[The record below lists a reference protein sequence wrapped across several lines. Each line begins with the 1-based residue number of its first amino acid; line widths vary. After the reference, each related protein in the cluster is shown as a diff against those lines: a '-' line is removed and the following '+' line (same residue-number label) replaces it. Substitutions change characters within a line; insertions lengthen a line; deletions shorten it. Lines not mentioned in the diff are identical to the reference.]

1 METAIYTEKYKGCN
15 ISIYPDNDCE
25 SPDNWGDDSIFL
37 CGFHRDFYVTPHDI
51 KSSEDIDKYKDT
63 HHIFALTAYIHS
75 GVALSLSSDG
85 YPFNDRWDSCQV
97 GVVFVSKKETRLRKS
112 AEKLA
117 SGLVKTW
124 NDNLSGN
131 VYGYKVEESDDSCWG
146 FYGDYNTSG
155 ILQEARDS
163 IDYYVEKKRKSA
175 IEKLKVYIKNHVPFE
190 KRELVRI

>member
-63 HHIFALTAYIHS
+63 HHIFALTAYIHG

-97 GVVFVSKKETRLRKS
+97 GVVFVEKKWKRLRKS
-112 AEKLA
+112 AEKSA
-117 SGLVKTW
+117 SGLVDTW
-124 NDNLSGN
+124 NDYLSGN
-131 VYGYKVEESDDSCWG
+131 VYGYIAEESDDSCWG
-146 FYGDYNTSG
+146 FYGDYNSSG
-155 ILQEARDS
+155 ILEEARS
-163 IDYYVEKKRKSA
+163 NIDFHVDKKRKSA

-190 KRELVRI
+190 NRELIRI